1 MPGDVA
7 VRVHAR
13 DRDDPATVRHARRDS
28 LHHLEEGADGDCIR
42 LLDVMGLHLEERL
55 EGGGGGVCDKHVDA
69 VGLGVE
75 TIEGRGDRGR
85 IAEVGLER
93 QATPAEGAHR
103 TGDRLGRRHVPPVE
117 EGDVGAVARQ
127 ALHDRAPDAARAA
140 GDEGESHGVSSR
152 GILAR

>member
-1 MPGDVA
+1 EGGSGGVRDEHVDV
-7 VRVHAR
+7 V
-13 DRDDPATVRHARRDS
+13 
-28 LHHLEEGADGDCIR
+28 
-42 LLDVMGLHLEERL
+42 GLRL
-55 EGGGGGVCDKHVDA
+55 EPP
-69 VGLGVE
+69 E
-75 TIEGRGDRGR
+75 RRGDRGR
-85 IAEVGLER
+85 VAEVGLEW

-127 ALHDRAPDAARAA
+127 ALYDRAPDAARAA